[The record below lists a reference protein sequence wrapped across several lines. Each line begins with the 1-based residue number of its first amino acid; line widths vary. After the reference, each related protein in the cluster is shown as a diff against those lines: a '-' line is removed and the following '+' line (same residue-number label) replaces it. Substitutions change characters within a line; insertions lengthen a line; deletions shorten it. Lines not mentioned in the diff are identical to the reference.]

1 MQVYNRQLISLQTE
15 SQYFLQLLKERKRE
29 LKSEIINTQQLQQQ
43 CLQPPSH
50 RSKQVACPS
59 SLSRK
64 EQPSTKIQ
72 SSRLETRSR
81 GSASHQA
88 LPASTL
94 LRKKRRQPQSGKTN
108 TKVRI
113 EIEDCSPKFP
123 QEAQQEPSPVNG
135 GDSNP

>member
-50 RSKQVACPS
+50 RGKQVACPS

-64 EQPSTKIQ
+64 EQLSTKIQ
-72 SSRLETRSR
+72 SRLESRSR

-123 QEAQQEPSPVNG
+123 QEAQEEPSPENG
-135 GDSNP
+135 GDNDP